1 MVIRTLLLAALL
13 LAQQRAAM
21 AQDRP
26 LLEPFRIGYPQAEP
40 IAEQMRAA
48 AVLDRTLQRKGFAVV
63 WHAFDN
69 GLAAVRALHAEEI
82 DLALNVSLSSVVTA
96 KRENLKMVF
105 VAELR
110 SIAPSCCDL
119 EELFADHMFKRY
131 TLASEYFADRREDVL
146 LIVHQDMIR
155 ILQRGPEHLESE
167 RKDLAPVPV
176 ALAADD
182 RTRLN
187 ARRP

>member
-1 MVIRTLLLAALL
+1 MAIRALLLAALL
-13 LAQQRAAM
+13 LAQQRAAL

-26 LLEPFRIGYPQAEP
+26 LFEPFRIGYLPAEP
-40 IAEQMRAA
+40 IAERMRAA
-48 AVLDRTLQRKGFAVV
+48 GTLDQALRRKGFVIF
-63 WHAFDN
+63 WQELDS

-82 DLALNVSLSSVVTA
+82 DLALNVSLSDVVTA
-96 KRENLKMVF
+96 KREHLKMIF

-131 TLASEYFADRREDVL
+131 SLSSEYFADRREDIL
-146 LIVHQDMIR
+146 LIVHQQMIR
-155 ILQRGPEHLESE
+155 SLQRGLEHLAS
-167 RKDLAPVPV
+167 DPGNPGPIPTALV
-176 ALAADD
+176 ANDHA
-182 RTRLN
+182 RLN